1 MVVKHLIQYCVGA
14 TEWKLMAAVD
24 LRRIHPSSISYS
36 VQEEVESLAHIPTH
50 MHENETKVAQ

>member
-1 MVVKHLIQYCVGA
+1 
-14 TEWKLMAAVD
+14 MAAVD